1 MAFRSIGRRLACI
14 NVFLQDGKIREEHY
28 QAEASDALILQL
40 NEQVCSWAADETCR
54 AACRL
59 SSWREASNSGHHQ
72 SRACLPLPNPLQLE
86 SLTLELLETRRSHVP
101 PEQLAARERAQR
113 EAETRAAGAV
123 KQARGADGMVPRLS
137 CPLPSMPCLAQYT
150 GGKYGPWKH
159 PGHRSG
165 VYVIAGKGAA
175 TRGGEVEEG

>member
-14 NVFLQDGKIREEHY
+14 NVFLQDGKMREEHY

-40 NEQVCSWAADETCR
+40 NEQVCTLSAGFMRR

-59 SSWREASNSGHHQ
+59 SSWREECNSGHQHA
-72 SRACLPLPNPLQLE
+72 RAYPPPPNPPQLE
-86 SLTLELLETRRSHVP
+86 SLTLELLETRRSHMP

-123 KQARGADGMVPRLS
+123 KQAMGEDGMVPRLS
-137 CPLPSMPCLAQYT
+137 CPLPSMPHLAQNT
-150 GGKYGPWKH
+150 GGKHGPWKNS
-159 PGHRSG
+159 GHRSG

-175 TRGGEVEEG
+175 ARGGEVEEG